1 MYRKRIK
8 EILTPKIISVP
19 PTAKV
24 HEATR
29 IMRENHISCVVA
41 VMENNPVGIFT
52 ERNIVRHVAHGG
64 QDLADC
70 EVRDVMTSPV
80 LTVNQNTY
88 VYEAFN
94 LARVNSVRHLVAVD
108 DNDKMA
114 GIVTQSN
121 ITRHLGREFLIKFRN
136 VSHVMNKSLYTVPKD
151 ESLHKILPKMAD
163 KSISCVIVA
172 EDNRP
177 VGILTERD
185 MARLLTDRRDS
196 EDLKIETI
204 MSSPAYT
211 VEANTPFD
219 EAASLM
225 KKKDIRRLIVV
236 DEDEKITGLIT
247 LSDIIKGLETNY
259 IETLSQ
265 IIREKDIDLQNALE
279 KLAQKTRYLNNIL
292 SSSTDMGVVAV
303 DTDFRIA
310 YFNSQAENILGY
322 KAEEVIGRDV
332 REIHRKENVD
342 LFRFNRAVE
351 IVRNNLAHNFTFEQK
366 KDHHTRRIKARMS
379 GTWNEDKK
387 LEGFVLMLRDITAR
401 KKAEETIHYM
411 ACYDALTDLPNRMLF
426 NQRLHM
432 ELARAERNKLKLALI
447 TIDLD
452 RFKEIND
459 TLGQNI
465 GDLLLQSVAKRI
477 RSRLR
482 KSDTVARVRGDE
494 FILILS
500 ELHDTNDAVNAAEK
514 ITRAIE
520 EPHLLEG
527 HTLQVSASLGIS
539 MYPIHGA
546 EAETLI
552 KIADKAMY
560 KAKEQRLSNPRSN
573 TFLYPV

>member
-8 EILTPKIISVP
+8 EILTPNIISVP

-29 IMRENHISCVVA
+29 VMRESHISCVVA
-41 VMENNPVGIFT
+41 VVGNNPVGIFT
-52 ERNIVRHVAHGG
+52 ERNIVRHVAQGG
-64 QDLADC
+64 RDLADC
-70 EVRDVMTSPV
+70 EIQEVMTSPV
-80 LTVNQNTY
+80 LTVNQNMY

-108 DNDKMA
+108 DNNKMA

-121 ITRHLGREFLIKFRN
+121 ITKHLGREFLIKFRN

-151 ESLHKILPKMAD
+151 ESMQKILPKMAD
-163 KSISCVIVA
+163 KAISCVIIA
-172 EDNRP
+172 EDERP
-177 VGILTERD
+177 LGILTERD
-185 MARLLTDRRDS
+185 MARMLTDRRDI

-204 MSSPAYT
+204 MSSPAHT

-219 EAASLM
+219 EAANLM
-225 KKKDIRRLIVV
+225 KEKNIRRLIVV

-279 KLAQKTRYLNNIL
+279 KLAQKTHYLNNIL

-310 YFNSQAENILGY
+310 YFNAQAENIMGY
-322 KAEEVIGRDV
+322 KAKEVIGRDV

-342 LFRFNRAVE
+342 QFRFNRAVE

-366 KDHHTRRIKARMS
+366 KDNHTRRIKARMS
-379 GTWNEDKK
+379 GTWSEDKK

-426 NQRLHM
+426 NQRLYM
-432 ELARAERNKLKLALI
+432 ELARAERNRLKLALI

-459 TLGQNI
+459 NLGQNI

-482 KSDTVARVRGDE
+482 KSDTVARIRGDE

-500 ELHDTNDAVNAAEK
+500 ELHDTDDAVNAADK

-520 EPHLLEG
+520 EPHILEG

-539 MYPIHGA
+539 IYPIHGA

-552 KIADKAMY
+552 KVADKAMY
-560 KAKEQRLSNPRSN
+560 KAKEQRLKNPRSN
-573 TFLYPV
+573 IFLYPV